1 MFILFSCFIWFSDLD
16 YEKNRNFMSNKKLA
30 ANISSMS
37 LAVFISRILGLV
49 RDIIMT
55 SLFGTSYV
63 ADAFQVGYQIPNLLR
78 KLFGEGALSAA
89 FIPIYNEI
97 GINKEKKQQLGFALN
112 VLSLLS
118 FFLLVLCVLG
128 IILAPLIVGL
138 LAPGFDDRTY
148 SLAVKLTR
156 VIFPYLFLIGFSS
169 TLLSILNSH
178 NYFFVPGLSS
188 AFLNVGMIGSL
199 GIYLLFS
206 ETTTLESKVY
216 VVSLGVILGGIL
228 QTIINFPLLRKIG
241 YRLRIDLGLKGE
253 ALTSVWRRFLPGVV
267 GLAIR
272 QINLAVDLILASFLV
287 TGSIAALNYGNRL
300 MQLPL
305 GIFGVSAGVAVLP
318 LFSRCIVEKKWD
330 ELRESL
336 RFSMISL
343 SFIMLPVTAI
353 IAGLG
358 KDFIRILFM
367 RGEFDEI
374 SLNMTY
380 RALLFYSLGLL
391 FFSYNRLIIPIFY
404 ANKDTKTP
412 VKISAF
418 IVLINIAL
426 NIILMQFMQHAG
438 LALATTISAVIQFFV
453 LLYFMKRKIPEIVFP
468 NVLTNILKISL
479 IAILNFIGILILNQ
493 FYHAS
498 TFQQAVLKSI
508 FFGTFSILFFLFSA
522 NVLKIEYSRE
532 IKEKLWKK
540 LRKK

>member
-216 VVSLGVILGGIL
+216 VVSLGVIFGGIL

>member
-1 MFILFSCFIWFSDLD
+1 
-16 YEKNRNFMSNKKLA
+16 MSNKKLA

-216 VVSLGVILGGIL
+216 VVSLGVIFGGIL